1 MEKQE
6 KLKKQLL
13 DHFTAQLHIPEA
25 ELQELEK
32 TADLESFELG
42 LITTGKISE
51 EGIAKA
57 KANIF
62 NLPYILLS
70 DQKISAEIIDIL
82 PSELA
87 ENYQMVV
94 FGKERDVIDI
104 GLVDPTNLKAK
115 EAADFVAREK
125 NFKIKYHIVSKA
137 SFNRIFYQYGNLKS
151 EVGEALK
158 IAKDKF
164 GGTESI
170 LDDKMERIIKSAPI
184 SKMVSVI
191 LKHAVES
198 HASDVHIEPTQEDTR
213 VRYRVDGKLQTSL
226 VLPRY
231 VHAAIVSRIK
241 VMSNLKIDET
251 RIPQDGRIRLNISG
265 INIDFRVSTLPL
277 YNQEKVVMRILDSSG
292 GVSTW
297 EDLGFDR
304 RNLESMRKNISKP
317 HGMFLVTGPTGSGK
331 STTLYAA
338 LQILNKEQ
346 VNIVTLEDP
355 VEYYL
360 KGVNQ
365 SQVRPEV
372 KFTFASGLRSI
383 LRQDPD
389 IIMVG
394 EIRDAETAE
403 LAIHASLTGHI
414 VLSTLHTNDAFGAI
428 PRLIDMKIEPF
439 LIASTL
445 NVVIAQRLVR
455 TICSHCKER
464 VDLPESLRKEMEDI
478 FKSIPTQ
485 NLPKGV
491 TVEKIDVMYR
501 GKGCSYCANSGY
513 RGRVAIAEVLE
524 INDEIKDTINSGFR
538 ISTIKEMF
546 IKQGMLSLKQS
557 GLVKAIEGKT
567 SAEEIIAVTKD

>member
-1 MEKQE
+1 MHQSEELQKQLLEYFIQKDQIPKDKLLNIKQE
-6 KLKKQLL
+6 KNL
-13 DHFTAQLHIPEA
+13 DFLEA
-25 ELQELEK
+25 ELI
-32 TADLESFELG
+32 A
-42 LITTGKISE
+42 TGKISE
-51 EGIAKA
+51 EDIAKA
-57 KANIF
+57 KASLF
-62 NLPYILLS
+62 NLPHIILS
-70 DQKISAEIIDIL
+70 DQKISSDILDIL
-82 PSELA
+82 PEELA

-94 FGKERDVIDI
+94 FSKKDNVIDI
-104 GLVDPTNLKAK
+104 GLVDPLNLKVK
-115 EAADFVAREK
+115 EAADFVARGK
-125 NFKIKYHIVSKA
+125 NFKIRYYFISKT
-137 SFNRIFYQYGNLKS
+137 SFNRVMHQYGSLKS

-158 IAKDKF
+158 IARDKF
-164 GGTESI
+164 EAVDGAISG
-170 LDDKMERIIKSAPI
+170 KMERIIKSAPI
-184 SKMVSVI
+184 SKMVAVI

-198 HASDVHIEPTQEDTR
+198 RASDVHIEPTLEDTR
-213 VRYRVDGKLQTSL
+213 VRYRIDGKLQTSL
-226 VLPRY
+226 VLPKY
-231 VHAAIVSRIK
+231 VHAAIISRIK
-241 VMSNLKIDET
+241 VMSILKIDET
-251 RIPQDGRIRLNISG
+251 RIPQDGRIRLNIG
-265 INIDFRVSTLPL
+265 GKNIDFRVSTLPL
-277 YNQEKVVMRILDSSG
+277 YNQEKVVMRILDTSE

-297 EDLGFDR
+297 EELGFEG
-304 RNLESMRKNISKP
+304 RNLDSMNNNIARP

-439 LIASTL
+439 LITSTL

-455 TICSHCKER
+455 TICSQCKEK
-464 VDLPESLRKEMEDI
+464 VKLPASLRDEMEDI
-478 FKSIPTQ
+478 FRSIPPK
-485 NLPKGV
+485 NLPPEIADSKINEMYKGA
-491 TVEKIDVMYR
+491 
-501 GKGCSYCANSGY
+501 GCQHCANTGY
-513 RGRVAIAEVLE
+513 KGRMAISEVLE
-524 INDEIKDTINSGFR
+524 INDEIKDVINSGFKL
-538 ISTIKEMF
+538 STIKEMF
-546 IKQGMLSLKQS
+546 IKQGMLSLRQD
-557 GLVKAIEGKT
+557 GLIKAIEGKT
-567 SAEEIIAVTKD
+567 SAEEILTVTKD